1 MKKLLVLILSA
12 IMVSGLVLSGCGKA
26 NTGGEQAGAQQ
37 QDANAGTAAVQEET
51 TEEETT
57 VNSVHEIEG
66 WPADVPAPDFGGTL
80 DALNPGKDSLDLTF
94 RDIDPAKAA
103 QYVQK
108 LKDAGFT
115 SWLRE
120 EDKPMNT
127 TAQLVDKNGETA
139 IHHIINAAKGEPVY
153 NEMLGRE
160 LIEDGYYMHMVYTD
174 VDEYT
179 IEGGFQSTP
188 KVELY
193 LSWENPLVYQ

>member
-1 MKKLLVLILSA
+1 MVVKIQLVI
-12 IMVSGLVLSGCGKA
+12 SGLVLSGCGKA

-80 DALNPGKDSLDLTF
+80 DALNPGKDSLALTF

-139 IHHIINAAKGEPVY
+139 IHHIIYAAKGEPVY

-160 LIEDGYYMHMVYTD
+160 LIEDGYYIHMVYTD

-193 LSWENPLVYQ
+193 LSWENPVVYQ

>member
-37 QDANAGTAAVQEET
+37 DADAGTAAVQEET

-139 IHHIINAAKGEPVY
+139 IHHIIYAAKGEPVY

-160 LIEDGYYMHMVYTD
+160 LIEDGYYIHMVYTD

>member
-1 MKKLLVLILSA
+1 M
-12 IMVSGLVLSGCGKA
+12 
-26 NTGGEQAGAQQ
+26 
-37 QDANAGTAAVQEET
+37 
-51 TEEETT
+51 
-57 VNSVHEIEG
+57 NSVHEIEG

-139 IHHIINAAKGEPVY
+139 IHHIIYAAKGEPVY

-160 LIEDGYYMHMVYTD
+160 LIEDGYYIHMVYTD

>member
-139 IHHIINAAKGEPVY
+139 IHHIIYAAKGEPVY

-160 LIEDGYYMHMVYTD
+160 LIEDGYYIHMVYTD

>member
-26 NTGGEQAGAQQ
+26 NTGGEAASAPK
-37 QDANAGTAAVQEET
+37 QDADAGTAAVQEET

-80 DALNPGKDSLDLTF
+80 DARNPGKDSLDLTF

-139 IHHIINAAKGEPVY
+139 IHHIIYAAKGEPVY

-160 LIEDGYYMHMVYTD
+160 LIEDGYYIHMVYTD

>member
-139 IHHIINAAKGEPVY
+139 IHHIVYAAKGEPVY

-160 LIEDGYYMHMVYTD
+160 LIEDGYYIHMVYTD